1 MSTTTNDLN
10 ELAGERGAANPERLL
25 RQRSIAFLLDYI
37 ATLIILATVLVLA
50 IYLKRHWPVFRVGQ
64 VLPVPGFMAAG
75 ARLLLN
81 SGFLDLE
88 GARLA
93 GLVSSLGY
101 LATAGW
107 IFYNWVYVYAND
119 RQSLG
124 KYFVGL
130 RVRRLD
136 GARVGYGTAIRRH
149 LVGYPLTIL
158 TLGLG
163 LLPVFRD
170 GRQRGW
176 HDRLAGTTVET
187 VAETMARID
196 EQ

>member
-1 MSTTTNDLN
+1 MTNKMNDP
-10 ELAGERGAANPERLL
+10 AGEPGEGNPERLL

-37 ATLIILATVLVLA
+37 ATLIILGTVLVLA
-50 IYLKRHWPVFRVGQ
+50 IYLKRHWPIFRVGQ

-75 ARLLLN
+75 ARLLLGSALLN
-81 SGFLDLE
+81 LE

-93 GLVSSLGY
+93 GLVSWLGY
-101 LATAGW
+101 LMTAGW

-124 KYFVGL
+124 KYFVNL

-136 GARVGYGTAIRRH
+136 GAPLGYGTAIRRH
-149 LVGYPLTIL
+149 LVGYPLTVL

-163 LLPVFRD
+163 LLPVFRG

-176 HDRLAGTTVET
+176 HDLLAGTTVEN
-187 VAETMARID
+187 VARFD
-196 EQ
+196 EH